1 MKRIISFG
9 CSLTQYHN
17 WRYLIKDAPKG
28 PLNGKSNVMYI
39 NQRSKKWGYDEWV
52 QDGINLIDYSI
63 AGGGNDLQHIQ
74 YANAEYTGT
83 ILKDDI
89 ILWQISS
96 PGRIAGIDENEKCET
111 IKNIFTDD
119 DMRLCNYFTAMTNP
133 YYNEYLI
140 RQEYFPQTTTYNTVW
155 QLNGVKRNNNKLL
168 VIFGWDS
175 CFKNEEKYRIIEFFK
190 KHGIDYIEES
200 ILQWSERHN
209 FHNENKDDIH
219 PPQEGFKS
227 FTEGCLLPKLK
238 ELKWL

>member
-1 MKRIISFG
+1 M
-9 CSLTQYHN
+9 
-17 WRYLIKDAPKG
+17 
-28 PLNGKSNVMYI
+28 
-39 NQRSKKWGYDEWV
+39 WGYDEWTK
-52 QDGINLIDYSI
+52 DGINLIDYSI

-89 ILWQISS
+89 ILWQISC
-96 PGRIAGIDENEKCET
+96 PRRIAGVNQNKNDDI
-111 IKNIFTDD
+111 IKNIFTNKY
-119 DMRLCNYFTAMTNP
+119 MSLCNYSTGISNP

-168 VIFGWDS
+168 VMFGWDS
-175 CFKNEEKYRIIEFFK
+175 CFENEEKYRIMEFFK

-200 ILQWSERHN
+200 ILQWSQRHN
-209 FHNENKDDIH
+209 FHNENPEDIH
-219 PPQEGFKS
+219 PSQEGFKS
-227 FTEGCLLPKLK
+227 FTEDCLLSKLK